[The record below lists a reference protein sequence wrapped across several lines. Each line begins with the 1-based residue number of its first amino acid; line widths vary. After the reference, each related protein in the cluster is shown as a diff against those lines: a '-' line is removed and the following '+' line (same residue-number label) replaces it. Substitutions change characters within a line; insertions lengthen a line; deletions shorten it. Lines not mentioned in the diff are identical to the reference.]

1 MSAHRHDITA
11 AARIQ
16 LASTLIS
23 SPKTNRLRLAQR
35 HKLSRP
41 SLYSIE
47 KKGLRALEQC
57 FDPSPLPASP
67 SSEGFYLWVDQNV
80 IKRAVVTLRAVLGA
94 PFSAIVTV
102 LAEMFLVRLSE
113 WSVREIVEE
122 SYQRGFDY
130 QQSVPLH
137 GVKRVAFDEMYR
149 WGRCIFSGV
158 DCDSLFILLGEKQP
172 GCKEKNWAKVMGRLK
187 TKQGLNPKQVAID
200 GLSALGNAASETWED
215 ARLVHD
221 IAHANIMLRKVR
233 GQFDQRAYR
242 AIEAAEKMK
251 QRHERGETRKTTQE
265 ELKTK
270 LSEAETSEQAA
281 IEKATYVAELV
292 EQAHAA
298 LAVINPDT
306 GCLSQAPWSQGK
318 LLVISEQ
325 LKALG
330 TSQATETASYLAGP
344 AQKMVLER
352 AEFGRV
358 MHSIALRKQI
368 PFALLEVAVWL
379 WQLHKQHEAA
389 TWAGTREKL
398 QKQMQKLWLDLSN
411 VLGLG
416 SAQSL
421 LEEIFR
427 KFREILAASSP
438 VEWGNNQL
446 SVVLPAQKRAS
457 SGMLYLR
464 ATYLNLHRF
473 LDGRRK
479 GASPHQMLTGEQV
492 PDWLVKLGYAPRQTK
507 VRSFKKLGW
516 RRLVEPFEPTWRR
529 NWLGDSFNEALSAAD
544 EFAFA

>member
-1 MSAHRHDITA
+1 MSAHRHDITPTV
-11 AARIQ
+11 RMQ

-23 SPKTNRLRLAQR
+23 SPKTSRLRLAQR

-57 FDPSPLPASP
+57 FDPSPLPSSP
-67 SSEGFYLWVDQNV
+67 SSEGFYLWVDKNV

-122 SYQRGFDY
+122 GYQRGFNY

-149 WGRCIFSGV
+149 WGRCIFSGI

-187 TKQGLNPKQVAID
+187 TKQGLKPEQVAID
-200 GLSALGNAASETWED
+200 GLSALGNAVKETWKD

-242 AIEAAEKMK
+242 AIEAAEKIK

-270 LSEAETSEQAA
+270 LSEAEASEQAA
-281 IEKATYVAELV
+281 IEKATHVAELV

-306 GCLSQAPWSQGK
+306 GCLNQAPWSQGK

-330 TSQATETASYLAGP
+330 TWQATETASYLARP

-368 PFALLEVAVWL
+368 PFALLEVAAWL

-398 QKQMQKLWLDLSN
+398 QKQMQKLWLDLNN

-416 SAQSL
+416 PAQSL

-457 SGMLYLR
+457 SGMLHLR
-464 ATYLNLHRF
+464 AAYLNLHQF
-473 LDGRRK
+473 ADGRRK
-479 GASPHQMLTGEQV
+479 GVSPHQMLTGEQV
-492 PDWLVKLGYAPRQTK
+492 PDWLVKLGYAPHQTK

-529 NWLGDSFNEALSAAD
+529 NWLDNGFNEALSAAD